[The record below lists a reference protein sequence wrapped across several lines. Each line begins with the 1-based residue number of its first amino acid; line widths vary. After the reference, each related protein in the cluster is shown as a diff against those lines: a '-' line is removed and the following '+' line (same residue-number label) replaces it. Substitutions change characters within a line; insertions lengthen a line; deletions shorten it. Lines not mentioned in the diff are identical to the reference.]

1 MRAKRKMTQ
10 EVYTTTISSRGQVV
24 LPARLRK
31 RLRLRKGMRVTIA
44 LDEQRE
50 GRLVLQTIDAGA
62 IARLRGSMPELGEAM
77 DFLEQERKKDR
88 ERGK

>member
-1 MRAKRKMTQ
+1 
-10 EVYTTTISSRGQVV
+10 
-24 LPARLRK
+24 
-31 RLRLRKGMRVTIA
+31 MRVTIA

-50 GRLVLQTIDAGA
+50 GRLVLQTMDAGA